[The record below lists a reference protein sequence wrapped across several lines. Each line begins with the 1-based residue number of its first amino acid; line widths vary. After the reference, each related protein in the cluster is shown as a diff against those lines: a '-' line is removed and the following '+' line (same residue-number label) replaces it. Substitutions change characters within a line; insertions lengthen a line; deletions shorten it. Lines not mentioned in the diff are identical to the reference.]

1 MSEENK
7 EVCPKCGNS
16 DFSIA
21 RDMHSTRYC
30 RCGNTWLPKLR
41 EENKTVFELNDRV
54 TAFGV
59 DGVVVSIDEDREDG
73 FPIYVNFNGTLNLFT
88 IDGKYAKWHLEP
100 SLKLIEKAKKKVKK
114 KVKKTI
120 EAWACIH
127 KDGSYTLCLSEAIA
141 QNSYVSMEIVK
152 LTGIYEVEE

>member
-54 TAFGV
+54 TAFGIE
-59 DGVVVSIDEDREDG
+59 GVVISVDFAKDY
-73 FPIYVNFNGTLNLFT
+73 PIKVDFYNGKYPTFT
-88 IDGKYAKWHLEP
+88 KDGKLYNWHLEP
-100 SLKLIEKAKKKVKK
+100 SLKLIEKAKNKVNKKFWIYINEKEIKCSHVEAATLYAIKPEK
-114 KVKKTI
+114 QKNCQLVEI
-120 EAWACIH
+120 E
-127 KDGSYTLCLSEAIA
+127 L
-141 QNSYVSMEIVK
+141 
-152 LTGIYEVEE
+152 EVEE